1 MPEDVDFFFDFVSP
15 YTYLAQTRLAAL
27 KERTGA
33 QFRFWPMHL
42 RNLMKRVQNV
52 PTTVLCPNKM
62 KYAFQD
68 IGRWASRYGVP
79 FQFNPHVLKADPGL
93 SLRGALV
100 VQKRGEEAAYN
111 GALFRAFWSEAL
123 DVSDRARLAAHL
135 DAAGLDGKSLLE
147 TADQREYGELLEKNT
162 EIAAE
167 RGVFGSPTFIVG
179 EDLFFGNDR
188 LEFLEERLL
197 GTSR

>member
-1 MPEDVDFFFDFVSP
+1 MPQDVDFFFDFVSP

-27 KERTGA
+27 KKRTGA
-33 QFRFWPMHL
+33 HFRLWPMHL

-79 FQFNPHVLKADPGL
+79 FQFNPHVLKADPSL
-93 SLRGALV
+93 PLRGALV
-100 VQKRGEEAAYN
+100 AQKRGEEDAYN
-111 GALFRAFWSEAL
+111 EAVFRAFWSEAL
-123 DVSDRARLAAHL
+123 DVNDRARLAARL
-135 DAAGLDGKSLLE
+135 DAAGLDGKGLLE
-147 TADQREYGELLEKNT
+147 TADQGEYGELVEKNT

-179 EDLFFGNDR
+179 DDLFFGNDR